1 MNYRPQTS
9 DAAALWLKPV
19 ADPQPDRL
27 FHRGL
32 LRWQALTEAER
43 FVSLAIGLIP
53 LWWMISWGYVPL
65 FLAIGV
71 FAWQFLRHKRLGL
84 TRPSLAVVALL
95 LMTAYVMA
103 LQQYKGVASGPSA
116 IIAPMQLWG
125 SAALLLWYI
134 QSHQIRVRLPVV
146 AWSFSLVAAQAV
158 LFWLAVHFVLGE
170 PFFVPV
176 PNLMARLLGNATR
189 FDSAALGS
197 VGNFLNPYN
206 SLTRGP
212 GNLVRYTFFFPHPTN
227 SSLVFGFI
235 VLIALDLKNR
245 IWANSVIFASS
256 FLILV
261 CQSRNVWVMLPIVVL
276 LHWLITTGKAKG
288 LAVLFTI
295 LAITS
300 FVTLSIPQITDLIV
314 ERTATTA
321 EATSNLRRA
330 STDDRQEIYVKTW
343 ESITT
348 EPPIIGH
355 AEPGAEVNP
364 GYEFARVGTESFIL
378 GTLLYKSGFLGTGL
392 FLAFLISF
400 LGWLHRTRGDRP
412 LCCFLMLLLLGLAS
426 MVTEFLPMDTLIL
439 ILCSLVSTNSGPIAP
454 SPKVNY
460 A

>member
-1 MNYRPQTS
+1 MNYRSRIS
-9 DAAALWLKPV
+9 DPAALWFKP

-27 FHRGL
+27 FYRGL
-32 LRWQALTEAER
+32 LRWQALTGAER
-43 FVSLAIGLIP
+43 FVSVAIGLVP

-65 FLAIGV
+65 FLTIGV
-71 FAWQFLRHKRLGL
+71 FAVQFLRHRQFGL

-95 LMTAYVMA
+95 LMTGYLIA
-103 LQQYKGVASGPSA
+103 LQQYKGVAAGPSA
-116 IIAPMQLWG
+116 LISPMQLWG
-125 SAALLLWYI
+125 SAALMLWYI
-134 QSHQIRVRLPVV
+134 QSHEIRVRLPVI

-158 LFWLAVHFVLGE
+158 LYWLVVHFALGE

-189 FDSAALGS
+189 FESSALGS

-206 SLTRGP
+206 PSTRGP

-235 VLIALDLKNR
+235 VLLALDLKNR
-245 IWANSVIFASS
+245 IWSSSVIFASS

-276 LHWLITTGKAKG
+276 LHWLITTGKARG
-288 LAVLFTI
+288 LAVLLAI
-295 LAITS
+295 LSITS
-300 FVTLSIPQITDLIV
+300 FVTLSIPQVTDLIAD
-314 ERTATTA
+314 RAATTA

-355 AEPGAEVNP
+355 AVPGAEVNP
-364 GYEFARVGTESFIL
+364 GYEFARIGTESFIL

-400 LGWLHRTRGDRP
+400 LTWLHRTRHDRP

-426 MVTEFLPMDTLIL
+426 MVTEFLPMDTLLL
-439 ILCSLVSTNSGPIAP
+439 ILCSLVSTHSAPIAP
-454 SPKVNY
+454 PQKVSY